1 MDNVR
6 DRLLRN
12 QADEFREH
20 SFSFGSLMA
29 GAIGPDG
36 GMAATQSYNDR
47 LRYTGKWNSKTTED
61 YIEMVKKELKL
72 VGVTVDAAMEKKMID
87 KMIKDK
93 IPR

>member
-36 GMAATQSYNDR
+36 GMAATHPIM
-47 LRYTGKWNSKTTED
+47 TGYDIQESGT
-61 YIEMVKKELKL
+61 
-72 VGVTVDAAMEKKMID
+72 
-87 KMIKDK
+87 
-93 IPR
+93 PRPPRTI

>member
-36 GMAATQSYNDR
+36 GMVTIYRKVELQDHRGLYRDGQER
-47 LRYTGKWNSKTTED
+47 
-61 YIEMVKKELKL
+61 VKAC
-72 VGVTVDAAMEKKMID
+72 GCHG
-87 KMIKDK
+87 
-93 IPR
+93 